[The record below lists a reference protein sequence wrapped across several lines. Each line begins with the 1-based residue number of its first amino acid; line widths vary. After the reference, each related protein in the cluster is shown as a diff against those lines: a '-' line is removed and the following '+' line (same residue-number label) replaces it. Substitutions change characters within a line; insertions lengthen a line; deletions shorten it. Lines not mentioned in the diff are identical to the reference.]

1 MSLRILDW
9 HIGRTILTHTLLVI
23 GVLVGL
29 FSFVAFVDEM
39 QDVGS
44 GGYNFYQVMR
54 YIVLSV
60 PQRAHELLPMAC
72 LLGTILGLSGLAAQS
87 ELVVMRA
94 AGISLVRI
102 VGSVM
107 KMAGIFVVMNV
118 LLSELITP
126 FTETLAQRGRAEAL
140 QETVNQ
146 QTDYGLWM
154 RDQGTF
160 ISVGEVLPDLTLLD
174 IRVFEFDNT
183 RHMRSVVRA
192 REGSFVDGHWK
203 LEGVRQTL
211 FENGKTK
218 AVQIESATWN
228 SGLVPDILSVFLVK
242 PEQLSVWRLRRYIA
256 HLKANAQETA
266 RFELAFW
273 QKIVAPFAVAVMVV
287 LAIPFVFGQLRSGNF
302 GRNLFNGVML
312 GLGFFLA
319 SKGFGYVVLVY
330 GIPPFL
336 GAAMPTII
344 FSIASMLLLRKVA

>member
-9 HIGRTILTHTLLVI
+9 HIGRAILTHTLLVI
-23 GVLVGL
+23 CVLVGL
-29 FSFVAFVDEM
+29 FSFVAFVNEM

-54 YIVLSV
+54 YITLSV
-60 PQRAHELLPMAC
+60 PQRTHELLPMAC
-72 LLGTILGLSGLAAQS
+72 LLGTILGLSSLAAQS

-94 AGISLVRI
+94 AGISLFRI
-102 VGSVM
+102 VGAVM
-107 KMAGIFVVMNV
+107 KMAGLFVIVNI

-140 QETVNQ
+140 QETVDQ

-160 ISVGEVLPDLTLLD
+160 ISVGEVLPDLSLLD

-192 REGSFVDGHWK
+192 REGRFEDGHWK
-203 LEGVRQTL
+203 LEGVRQTF
-211 FENGKTK
+211 FENGKTR
-218 AVQIESATWN
+218 AVKIESAAWN

-256 HLKANAQETA
+256 HLKVNAQETA

-273 QKIVAPFAVAVMVV
+273 QKIVAPFAVAVMVI
-287 LAIPFVFGQLRSGNF
+287 LAIPFVFGQLRSGSF
-302 GRNLFNGVML
+302 GRNLFNG
-312 GLGFFLA
+312 A
-319 SKGFGYVVLVY
+319 SG
-330 GIPPFL
+330 
-336 GAAMPTII
+336 MT
-344 FSIASMLLLRKVA
+344 